1 MHRYVTVF
9 IRTPL
14 LSIRDVDWFNLDRA
28 SGQIA
33 TGIIFGDVY
42 RCHQSLRRPGTVSK
56 RGRETTAGEAFAGLF
71 ASSPRLSATLLVG
84 NGMGVIANYTYVK
97 SAIDYID
104 PASPT
109 GISTR
114 DLVGLSRDAYNAT
127 VYYET
132 DRFSIR
138 GSASY
143 RDQYL
148 TTVPGRNNN
157 DIEGTNETF
166 NVDLAASYDVNDR
179 LTITVE
185 GLNLTDEDNNQY
197 VDTLDRVFVFHHTG
211 REYFVGARYAL
222 R

>member
-1 MHRYVTVF
+1 MTVF

-14 LSIRDVDWFNLDRA
+14 LSIRDVDWFNLERA

-33 TGIIFGDVY
+33 TGIIFVAVY

-56 RGRETTAGEAFAGLF
+56 RGRETTAAEAFAGLP
-71 ASSPRLSATLLVG
+71 ACSPRLSATLFVG

-109 GISTR
+109 
-114 DLVGLSRDAYNAT
+114 
-127 VYYET
+127 
-132 DRFSIR
+132 
-138 GSASY
+138 ASY

-148 TTVPGRNNN
+148 TTVPGRNSN

-166 NVDLAASYDVNDR
+166 NVDLAVSYDVNDR

-185 GLNLTDEDNNQY
+185 GINLTDEDNNQF
-197 VDTLDRVFVFHHTG
+197 VDTFDRVFVFHHTG
-211 REYFVGARYAL
+211 REYFVGARYSL
-222 R
+222 RWRR